1 MQLLGQDP
9 RHKSSTKTIIVIIV
23 VTSILSATI
32 PTVREIY

>member
-9 RHKSSTKTIIVIIV
+9 RHKSNTKNIIVIIV
-23 VTSILSATI
+23 VTIIASVIF